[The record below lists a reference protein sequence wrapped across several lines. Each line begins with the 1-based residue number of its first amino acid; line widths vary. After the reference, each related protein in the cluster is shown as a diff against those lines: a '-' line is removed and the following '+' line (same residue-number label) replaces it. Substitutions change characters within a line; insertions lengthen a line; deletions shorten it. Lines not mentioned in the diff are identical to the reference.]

1 MGLQQ
6 WQCTYCGQRQG
17 NATRP
22 QPGICVKKGKT
33 RDGKTKPHSWVK
45 VK

>member
-1 MGLQQ
+1 MALQQ

-17 NATRP
+17 NSTRP
-22 QPGICVKKGKT
+22 QPGNCIKKGKT
-33 RDGKTKPHSWVK
+33 KDGKWKPHTWVK